1 VNFSQL
7 SYAPLLPWAGL
18 IAISVAAALLAGV
31 ALARRARGG
40 VWRGAG
46 FLLLAA
52 ILAGPVWQTR
62 TTRPLPDIA
71 LVMVDQSQSMQL
83 GARAAMAAR
92 ALASLTASAG
102 GTQLR
107 VVDVPAADDGGTGL
121 FAALGAAR
129 ETIPAD
135 QLAGI
140 VAITDGEI
148 ADAPTRLTGPPLTSL
163 LAAKAPETDRELRL
177 IDAPAYGL
185 VGKPAVFKLQVL
197 DHGVN
202 DAGAMVNV
210 SITADGVALPARAL
224 PVGTVVP
231 VSLPV
236 SHAGPAV
243 IAAAVTPLAGEV
255 SRANDA
261 VAFTLNGIQKQLTI
275 LLISGSPDQG
285 ERSWRLL
292 LKSDAAVQ
300 MVHFTIL
307 RTPGEPID
315 AAPDELALVPFPV
328 RQLFETDIGKFD
340 LIIMDRFDTTGLLP
354 PSYLANIAAHV
365 QSGGAL
371 LMELGPE
378 FATPNSLAGT
388 PLSSI
393 MPALPADP
401 GTITQ
406 QFTPSVTALGAR
418 HPVTAA
424 LAGMAL
430 PPWYRMEA
438 ASRLGGDVLMAGAD
452 DAPLLIL
459 APAGQGRVGMLLS
472 DQFWLW
478 TRGGAHDGPAL
489 PLLRR
494 IVHWLLR
501 EPALEAERL
510 SAAFQG
516 DALAVTRQTIAAAPP
531 PDATVTAPDGTTSQ
545 LALRQI
551 RVGQYGASIPQAA
564 RQPGVWKI
572 AQGGFTAFAASA
584 ALNAQE
590 FQDLAATD
598 RIMRPLSRDVVWLGQ
613 TPRPALPQLVTPRHA
628 TAVTG
633 TRDVPLL
640 PPVPA
645 MLGVLGLLF
654 IAWWRE
660 NG

>member
-7 SYAPLLPWAGL
+7 SFAPLLPWAGL
-18 IAISVAAALLAGV
+18 IAISAAAALLAGL

-83 GARAAMAAR
+83 GGRAAMAAR

-107 VVDVPAADDGGTGL
+107 VVDVPPADDGGTGV

-140 VAITDGEI
+140 VAISDGEI

-224 PVGTVVP
+224 PVGTVVS

-243 IAAAVTPLAGEV
+243 IAASVAPLAGEV

-424 LAGMAL
+424 LAGLAL

-584 ALNAQE
+584 AVNAQE

-598 RIMRPLSRDVVWLGQ
+598 RIMRPLSRAVVWLGQ
-613 TPRPALPQLVTPRHA
+613 TPRPALPQLITPRHA

-645 MLGVLGLLF
+645 MLEVLGLLF